1 MPTPTALP
9 FLFSMP
15 KLPLPSSGPLVL
27 ACVALLA
34 SSTFLPA
41 AQPLAQDYTVIFRN
55 PDPEYYVEGPGL
67 AKLDDGSLLAV
78 VPVVPRAK
86 WSEERRASKSVTHL
100 LRSADGGKTW
110 TELSSLPYYSAA
122 PFLHKG
128 TLYLFANKGGTKSR
142 NDDLLLLRSTDGGQ
156 TWSEPTTL
164 FKGHFW
170 NCHTGMVQRDD
181 NIYWATDD
189 LSLGKN
195 RGPRLIAGDLSRNPM
210 DPASWRLSEPVPF
223 PGVPSMT
230 TLAKDDAVSSQYL
243 EPNVIEVG
251 GKLRVLCAVKLKRQA
266 VTHLCGVLDAKDDG
280 PGTALDLKFTHYHAM
295 PGGQLK
301 FCVIRDEPSKMF
313 WATANYPADSTDAF
327 DWFKTVKEK
336 TDTKESTTPAGG
348 NDRRFLMLQYS
359 VDGLNWFPAGCVA
372 QAKKVS
378 QSFMYARPVV
388 DGDDL
393 AIIARSNINGPNHHD
408 ADCATFHRVKN
419 FRELA
424 LDLYPEGEGR

>member
-1 MPTPTALP
+1 
-9 FLFSMP
+9 
-15 KLPLPSSGPLVL
+15 
-27 ACVALLA
+27 
-34 SSTFLPA
+34 
-41 AQPLAQDYTVIFRN
+41 QDYTVIFHN

-67 AKLDDGSLLAV
+67 AKLEDGSLLAV

-86 WSEERRASKSVTHL
+86 WSEERRATKSVTHL
-100 LRSADGGKTW
+100 LRSRDAGKSW
-110 TELSSLPYYSAA
+110 QEISQLPYYSAA

-128 TLYLFANKGGTKSR
+128 TLYLFTNKGGTKSR
-142 NDDLLLLRSTDGGQ
+142 NDDVMLLKSDDGG
-156 TWSEPTTL
+156 TKWSEPVTL
-164 FKGHFW
+164 FKGHYW

-181 NIYWATDD
+181 KIYWATDD

-195 RGPRLIAGDLSRNPM
+195 RGPRLIAGNLSSNPM
-210 DPASWRLSEPVPF
+210 DPASWRISEPVAF
-223 PGVPSMT
+223 PGVPEMMT
-230 TLAKDDAVSSQYL
+230 LPEHAQLTSQYL
-243 EPNVIEVG
+243 EPNVIEIA
-251 GKLRVLCAVKLKRQA
+251 GKLRVLCAVKFKRQA
-266 VTHLCGVLDAKDDG
+266 VTGLCGLLDASDSG
-280 PGTALDLKFTHYHAM
+280 ENLTLKFSHYHAM

-301 FCVIRDEPSKMF
+301 FCIIRDEPSKMF
-313 WATANYPADSTDAF
+313 WATANLPADSTDVF
-327 DWFKTVKEK
+327 DWWKTVKEK
-336 TDTKESTTPAGG
+336 TDAHVSTTTAGG

-419 FRELA
+419 FRDLA
-424 LDLYPEGEGR
+424 LNLFPEAEGK

>member
-1 MPTPTALP
+1 MAL
-9 FLFSMP
+9 
-15 KLPLPSSGPLVL
+15 
-27 ACVALLA
+27 AALLA
-34 SSTFLPA
+34 SGNSLHA
-41 AQPLAQDYTVIFRN
+41 AKPLAQDYTVIFHN

-67 AKLDDGSLLAV
+67 TKLDDGSLLAV

-86 WSEERRASKSVTHL
+86 WSEERRATKSVTHL
-100 LRSADGGKTW
+100 LRSRDAGKTW
-110 TELSSLPYYSAA
+110 QEISSLPYYSAA
-122 PFLHKG
+122 PFIHKG

-142 NDDLLLLRSTDGGQ
+142 NDDVVLLKSDDGG
-156 TWSEPTTL
+156 TKWSAPVTL
-164 FKGHFW
+164 FKGHYW

-181 NIYWATDD
+181 KIYWATDD

-195 RGPRLIAGDLSRNPM
+195 RGPRLIAGNLSSSPM
-210 DPASWRLSEPVPF
+210 DPAAWRISEPVAF
-223 PGVPSMT
+223 PGVPTMMT
-230 TLAKDDAVSSQYL
+230 LPEHDQLTSQYL
-243 EPNVIEVG
+243 EPNVIEVA
-251 GKLRVLCAVKLKRQA
+251 GKLRVLCAVKFKRQA
-266 VTHLCGVLDAKDDG
+266 VTGINGLLDATDDG
-280 PGTALDLKFTHYHAM
+280 TSLGLKFSHYHAM

-301 FCVIRDEPSKMF
+301 FCIIRDEPSKMF
-313 WATANYPADSTDAF
+313 WATANLAADSTDIF
-327 DWFKTVKEK
+327 DWWKTVKEK
-336 TDTKESTTPAGG
+336 TDAHVSTTTAGG

-424 LDLYPEGEGR
+424 LNLYPEAE